1 MFVARMRAEANQEI
15 FEFDDIGMTW
25 LPDLNGDDPV
35 VAVVDDYPLTA
46 GDFVRA
52 ALVML
57 WSMLLETAQFQDL
70 DPGALVTQLGLSLAQ
85 YEPPEG
91 A

>member
-1 MFVARMRAEANQEI
+1 MRAEANQEI
-15 FEFDDIGMTW
+15 FDFEDIGMTW
-25 LPDLNGDDPV
+25 LPDAHGVDPI
-35 VAVVDDYPLTA
+35 VAAVDGNVITA

-52 ALVML
+52 GLVMM
-57 WSMLLETAQFQDL
+57 WSMLLEQAAIQDT

-85 YEPPEG
+85 YEPEDG

>member
-1 MFVARMRAEANQEI
+1 MFVARMRAEANQEM
-15 FEFDDIGMTW
+15 FEFDDIGMLW
-25 LPDLNGDDPV
+25 LPDLDGEDPI
-35 VAVVDDYPLTA
+35 VADVDGRPISA

-52 ALVML
+52 ALVMM
-57 WSMLLETAQFQDL
+57 WSMLLETAQLQDL

-91 A
+91 T